1 MKTHYKI
8 GGFVSM
14 LLLTLNSS
22 FAQGD
27 AFTRDFEGVKNEMMA
42 WDAVRGEWLANSMQA
57 VINNQPIPDRNF
69 PEDYTPSEMFQAM
82 PPATQTAVRQKI
94 ATNSQNT
101 TNDEATRNQW
111 TRLNHF
117 ATRPSCSPQTGR
129 TYGDPHLKSFDGSTF
144 SFQTVGE
151 FTLVKS
157 NSGHMNVQVR
167 QKASGESVSL
177 NSAVAMDVAGDRLCI
192 YASDLPDA
200 NSTTPVR
207 LEGQALYIE
216 DKAYFLPHGGTI
228 VRTRRNYLVTWPT
241 GERLEVDM
249 TGADFMN
256 VTTLIYPCNDQ
267 YDGVLGDGDG
277 DRSDDFRVPNSVL
290 ANNNNWDFNVFGST
304 DPNTREVEQQYLTY
318 VARDFGNYWRIND
331 QTTLFDYPFGRNTN
345 SFTDYSFPRQ
355 HISVRDMDNDRRERA
370 RRNCQAAGLTGADL
384 NACIFDNGM
393 LNIPPSPQ
401 PVITSNP
408 NPITTPVRK
417 PTPNVNP
424 NPPIPRSPRGAAPAK
439 DVPVEI
445 NNGNG
450 ALPREDGNGGT
461 GGTKPTVSPVGN
473 TPGKEVP
480 VDVNNGNGGLPR
492 EDGNG
497 GTKPTTKPNT
507 TVKPVDGPPVEP
519 ETPRKKKPFIT
530 WSSGSSDNGTTTT
543 PTRTEPSSSGS
554 GSGSSGGG
562 STTSPSKGSGGGT
575 TTSPTRSSGGGGST
589 TTPTR
594 SSGGGT
600 TTSPTRSSGGGGSTT
615 SPTKSSGGGGTTPT
629 KGSGGVSAP
638 VRSGKGG

>member
-22 FAQGD
+22 FAQED
-27 AFTRDFEGVKNEMMA
+27 AFTRDFEGVKKEMMA

-57 VINNQPIPDRNF
+57 VINNKPIPDRNF
-69 PEDYTPSEMFQAM
+69 PEDYTPAEMFQAM
-82 PPATQTAVRQKI
+82 PMATQTAVRQKI

-157 NSGHMNVQVR
+157 KSGHMNVQVR

-207 LEGQALYIE
+207 LEGQALYVE
-216 DKAYFLPHGGTI
+216 DKAYFLPHGGTV
-228 VRTRRNYLVTWPT
+228 VRSRRNYLVTWPT
-241 GERLEVDM
+241 GERVEVDM
-249 TGADFMN
+249 TGTSFMN

-277 DRSDDFRVPNSVL
+277 DRSDDFRVPNSVF

-331 QTTLFDYPFGRNTN
+331 ETTLFDYPIGRNTN
-345 SFTDYSFPRQ
+345 SFTDYTFPRQ
-355 HISVRDMDNDRRERA
+355 HISVRDMDNDQRERA

-401 PVITSNP
+401 PVISSNP
-408 NPITTPVRK
+408 TPITTPVRK
-417 PTPNVNP
+417 PVPNVNP
-424 NPPIPRSPRGAAPAK
+424 GPPVPPTPRGRAPQK
-439 DVPVEI
+439 DVPVDI

-450 ALPREDGNGGT
+450 GVPRGDGSTSGGSKPDKDPVINAPSKDPGTTSTSAGSTTDPVKDPGT
-461 GGTKPTVSPVGN
+461 GTTKPTSTT
-473 TPGKEVP
+473 TPS
-480 VDVNNGNGGLPR
+480 
-492 EDGNG
+492 
-497 GTKPTTKPNT
+497 
-507 TVKPVDGPPVEP
+507 KPVDGPPIEP
-519 ETPRKKKPFIT
+519 ETPKKKKPFVT
-530 WSSGSSDNGTTTT
+530 WSSGSSDNGNTTT

-554 GSGSSGGG
+554 GSGSGSSSGG
-562 STTSPSKGSGGGT
+562 STTTPTRNSGNSGGS
-575 TTSPTRSSGGGGST
+575 TTSPTRSSGGST

-594 SSGGGT
+594 SSGGGGT
-600 TTSPTRSSGGGGSTT
+600 TTTPTRSSGGGTT
-615 SPTKSSGGGGTTPT
+615 TTPTKSSGG
-629 KGSGGVSAP
+629 VSTP
-638 VRSGKGG
+638 VRVGKGG